1 VSKARDER
9 GGVLVMFALFLPV
22 LLLFAALVLDV
33 GHAFQVR
40 RHLQASADAAAL
52 AAARE
57 LPNTASATSFANDYS
72 ASAGGRN
79 ENPNLTVVSTA
90 VNFPDPVGAKVRVNR
105 PSGDHRLRSP
115 VPRRPAHEPDE
126 RGGGRNVRAGADG
139 TGRTLGLQ
147 DDAGL
152 HRPGRRDVPRGEL
165 LEARLFGQKS
175 GHK

>member
-1 VSKARDER
+1 
-9 GGVLVMFALFLPV
+9 MFALFLPV

-90 VNFPDPVGAKVRVNR
+90 VTFPDPVGAKVRVTESATAIAYTN
-105 PSGDHRLRSP
+105 D
-115 VPRRPAHEPDE
+115 
-126 RGGGRNVRAGADG
+126 
-139 TGRTLGLQ
+139 
-147 DDAGL
+147 
-152 HRPGRRDVPRGEL
+152 
-165 LEARLFGQKS
+165 ARLEVAFGQKS
-175 GHK
+175 GPT